1 MILRYRGAHVGRGVR
16 LDGNIRVFTPK
27 AISFE
32 TECEILRNTTIDGK
46 RGAGLVGITIG
57 PRVRIKENVWIASY
71 GGKVEIGLG
80 VLVGRN
86 SVIHGH
92 GGVSIGPY
100 SMIAPGCM
108 IYSSNHVTWL
118 GGTYESQGFIRKATV
133 IGENVWLGAGVIVL
147 AGAVIPDNTIV
158 AAGAVVRSE
167 LESGFLYGGNPC
179 RKICSLDDIGG
190 EEGGSV
196 EHWAGLPFGFP
207 DSEPNQR
214 SLRS

>member
-1 MILRYRGAHVGRGVR
+1 MVAPGGLNPERSGCRRSSSALRAMILRYRGAHVGRGVR

-133 IGENVWLGAGVIVL
+133 L
-147 AGAVIPDNTIV
+147 AKTFG
-158 AAGAVVRSE
+158 
-167 LESGFLYGGNPC
+167 
-179 RKICSLDDIGG
+179 
-190 EEGGSV
+190 
-196 EHWAGLPFGFP
+196 WA
-207 DSEPNQR
+207 QV
-214 SLRS
+214 